1 MGIAVL
7 IARESQSDSDIRTGK
22 VKWYDADRGYG
33 FVVPDGG
40 DRDILL
46 HASCVKASGRV
57 SIPEGAMVSLRVVQ
71 GDRGLQA
78 VELIEVEDADAPA
91 REQISDIRPSE
102 LAVDLEGASEL
113 LAARVK
119 WFDKLK
125 GFGFVNVFGD
135 SADVFVHMETL
146 RRCGFNDLMPGEG
159 IAVRT
164 TDGPRGLM
172 AVELRTW
179 EAALGSSNGPG

>member
-1 MGIAVL
+1 VL
-7 IARESQSDSDIRTGK
+7 TARESHPESDVRTGR

-40 DRDILL
+40 ERDILV
-46 HASCVKASGRV
+46 HASCVKASGRA
-57 SIPEGAMVSLRVVQ
+57 SIPEGAQVSLRVVQ

-78 VELIEVEDADAPA
+78 VELIAVE
-91 REQISDIRPSE
+91 EQLEEHHHHHLDVRPSE
-102 LAVDLEGASEL
+102 LAIELEGAGDLEP
-113 LAARVK
+113 ARVK

-135 SADVFVHMETL
+135 ASDVFIHMETL

-159 IAVRT
+159 VAVRT
-164 TDGPRGLM
+164 VDGPRGLM
-172 AVELRTW
+172 AVEVRTW
-179 EAALGSSNGPG
+179 ESALHSANGAG

>member
-1 MGIAVL
+1 ML
-7 IARESQSDSDIRTGK
+7 IARESQPDSEIRTGR

-57 SIPEGAMVSLRVVQ
+57 SIPEGAQVSLRVVQ

-78 VELIEVEDADAPA
+78 VELIEVESAEEVQDQHS
-91 REQISDIRPSE
+91 EMRPSE

-179 EAALGSSNGPG
+179 EAALGSTNGSS

>member
-1 MGIAVL
+1 VL
-7 IARESQSDSDIRTGK
+7 IARESQPDSDVRTGR

-40 DRDILL
+40 DRDILV
-46 HASCVKASGRV
+46 HASCVKASGRA
-57 SIPEGAMVSLRVVQ
+57 SIPEGAHVSLRVVQ

-78 VELIEVEDADAPA
+78 VELIDVEEEEPHYH
-91 REQISDIRPSE
+91 EEEIRPSE
-102 LAVDLEGASEL
+102 LAIELEGAGDL
-113 LAARVK
+113 VAARVK

-135 SADVFVHMETL
+135 SADVFIHMETL

-159 IAVRT
+159 VAVRT
-164 TDGPRGLM
+164 VDGPRGLM
-172 AVELRTW
+172 AVEVRTW
-179 EAALGSSNGPG
+179 EAALHPTNGAG

>member
-1 MGIAVL
+1 ML
-7 IARESQSDSDIRTGK
+7 IARESPSENDIRSGR

-40 DRDILL
+40 ERDILV
-46 HASCVKASGRV
+46 HASCVKASGRA
-57 SIPEGAMVSLRVVQ
+57 SIPEGAKVLLRVAR

-78 VELIEVEDADAPA
+78 VELLNVEADEPEEHEVRVPA
-91 REQISDIRPSE
+91 RPSE
-102 LAVDLEGASEL
+102 LAAELEGAGEL
-113 LAARVK
+113 LPARVK

-135 SADVFVHMETL
+135 ASDVFIHMETL

-159 IAVRT
+159 VAVRT
-164 TDGPRGLM
+164 VDGPRGLM
-172 AVELRTW
+172 AAEIRTW
-179 EAALGSSNGPG
+179 EAALGAASEHHAG

>member
-1 MGIAVL
+1 VL
-7 IARESQSDSDIRTGK
+7 IARESQPDSDVRTGR

-40 DRDILL
+40 DRDILV
-46 HASCVKASGRV
+46 HASCVKASGRA
-57 SIPEGAMVSLRVVQ
+57 SIPEGAHVALRVVQ

-78 VELIEVEDADAPA
+78 VELIEVEELEAEHEEFDV
-91 REQISDIRPSE
+91 RPSE
-102 LAVDLEGASEL
+102 LAVELEGAGDL
-113 LAARVK
+113 VAARVK

-135 SADVFVHMETL
+135 SADVFIHMETL

-159 IAVRT
+159 VAVRT
-164 TDGPRGLM
+164 VDGPRGLM
-172 AVELRTW
+172 AVEVRTW
-179 EAALGSSNGPG
+179 EAALHPNNGAG

>member
-1 MGIAVL
+1 MGKTVL
-7 IARESQSDSDIRTGK
+7 IAHESQPDSDIRTGR

-46 HASCVKASGRV
+46 HASCVKASGRA
-57 SIPEGAMVSLRVVQ
+57 SIPEGAQVSMRVVR

-78 VELIEVEDADAPA
+78 VELIDVDAAEEPA
-91 REQISDIRPSE
+91 EAMDDIRPTE
-102 LAVDLEGASEL
+102 LAAELENASEL
-113 LAARVK
+113 MAARVK

-135 SADVFVHMETL
+135 AADVFVHMETL

-159 IAVRT
+159 VAVRT
-164 TDGPRGLM
+164 VDGPRGLM
-172 AVELRTW
+172 AIEIRTW
-179 EAALGSSNGPG
+179 EAALQQGNGAD

>member
-1 MGIAVL
+1 M
-7 IARESQSDSDIRTGK
+7 IARESQPESDIRTGR

-46 HASCVKASGRV
+46 HASCVKASGRT
-57 SIPEGAMVSLRVVQ
+57 SIPEGAVVSMRVVQ

-78 VELIEVEDADAPA
+78 VELVDVGIVEEP
-91 REQISDIRPSE
+91 EEEMPGVRPSD
-102 LAVDLEGASEL
+102 LAVELDGAGEL
-113 LAARVK
+113 VAARVK

-135 SADVFVHMETL
+135 SADVFIHMETL

-159 IAVRT
+159 VAVRT
-164 TDGPRGLM
+164 ADGPRGLM
-172 AVELRTW
+172 AVEVRTW
-179 EAALGSSNGPG
+179 EAALMPPNGVG

>member
-1 MGIAVL
+1 ML
-7 IARESQSDSDIRTGK
+7 IARESQPESDIRTGR

-46 HASCVKASGRV
+46 HASCVKASGRA
-57 SIPEGAMVSLRVVQ
+57 SIPEGAQVSMRVVR

-78 VELIEVEDADAPA
+78 VELIEVEAEQAD
-91 REQISDIRPSE
+91 EEVMGDVRPTE
-102 LAVDLEGASEL
+102 LAAELENASEL
-113 LAARVK
+113 MAARVK

-125 GFGFVNVFGD
+125 
-135 SADVFVHMETL
+135 ETL

-159 IAVRT
+159 VAVRT
-164 TDGPRGLM
+164 VDGPRGLM
-172 AVELRTW
+172 AIEIRTW
-179 EAALGSSNGPG
+179 EAALQQTNGPE